1 MNNNDFDIAIIGSG
15 YRAMLTAYIA
25 LKKNKKI
32 IIISKG
38 KNFHGIMS
46 PIKWRGGNFDK
57 GYHFFD
63 GIDKLQ
69 KIFLQEFVGKDILHD
84 FGFGG
89 ATLTN
94 NKLYPYHALPYWP
107 HNGILFCFKAF
118 LGYILK
124 YRKNIDLE
132 INKAESY
139 QDLLNLLPKEIKE
152 ILQKECERR
161 VGLSPS
167 ELSFSTQNSP
177 RFLFRQTLF
186 PSYISTFLKKHFQY
200 FEHTLASTRNSLG
213 LDCISLYPKGKNMG
227 VAAEKMQE
235 KIVKNGIKIISSD
248 ELKIFNEINGG
259 VKIKSQGDVIT
270 AKAYIVTD
278 IDDALNFFEKK
289 ISTTPSIYYLPQI
302 FYYFTV
308 NKLNSKF
315 QYVMGNNTGGIINR
329 ANNMSLYG
337 EKTSNNECVISAEI
351 ADNKDELLWK
361 EPEKYINK
369 VWHEIK
375 LMGLADNNQKFINFE
390 IFPIKKTTPL
400 QLISFNKNLD
410 ELNNYIKKIFLI
422 KLVFQDLENQIVG
435 HIFLKKWKKKFY
447 KNE

>member
-1 MNNNDFDIAIIGSG
+1 
-15 YRAMLTAYIA
+15 
-25 LKKNKKI
+25 
-32 IIISKG
+32 
-38 KNFHGIMS
+38 
-46 PIKWRGGNFDK
+46 
-57 GYHFFD
+57 
-63 GIDKLQ
+63 
-69 KIFLQEFVGKDILHD
+69 
-84 FGFGG
+84 
-89 ATLTN
+89 
-94 NKLYPYHALPYWP
+94 
-107 HNGILFCFKAF
+107 
-118 LGYILK
+118 
-124 YRKNIDLE
+124 
-132 INKAESY
+132 
-139 QDLLNLLPKEIKE
+139 
-152 ILQKECERR
+152 
-161 VGLSPS
+161 
-167 ELSFSTQNSP
+167 
-177 RFLFRQTLF
+177 
-186 PSYISTFLKKHFQY
+186 
-200 FEHTLASTRNSLG
+200 
-213 LDCISLYPKGKNMG
+213 MG

-270 AKAYIVTD
+270 AKKAYIVTD
-278 IDDALNFFEKK
+278 IDDALNFLKKK